1 MEETTGKVGKMIT
14 VVIYIASSVRVQLQR
29 NCISR
34 IQLKRRLEGKRRDS
48 VIASRPI
55 STPDKIVI

>member
-1 MEETTGKVGKMIT
+1 MEETTGKMGKMIT

-48 VIASRPI
+48 VIARRPI